1 MEQLNGLD
9 ASFLAV
15 ESANQTGHVASLMLF
30 EGDDAPVEPVIGVVR
45 RKLAAR
51 VPGLAPLR
59 RRLVEV
65 PFALDRPY
73 WIDDPDF
80 SKAAAARAPST

>member
-1 MEQLNGLD
+1 MEQLNGVDATFLD
-9 ASFLAV
+9 A
-15 ESANQTGHVASLMLF
+15 ESANQTGHVASVMFF
-30 EGDDAPVEPVIGVVR
+30 EPAGASDEPVIDGVR

-65 PFALDRPY
+65 PLGLDRPY
-73 WIDDPDF
+73 WADDPEF
-80 SKAAAARAPST
+80 EAGQEEGR